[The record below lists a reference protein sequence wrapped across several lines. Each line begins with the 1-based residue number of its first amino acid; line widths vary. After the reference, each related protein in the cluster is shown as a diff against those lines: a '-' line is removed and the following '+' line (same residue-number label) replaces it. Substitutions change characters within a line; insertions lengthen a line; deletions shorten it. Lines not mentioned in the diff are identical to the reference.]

1 MLFTRCFLQSVV
13 MTVLAGLSVYAALA
27 EAQVTTNPY
36 RGIYGWE
43 KPPQGR
49 AQLGVVAG
57 IYTDPDKKHIWVLT
71 RCEGDGNAC
80 LGSKVDPVL
89 KFDMDGN
96 VVKAFGAGMFVW
108 PHGFFVDHEGNVWV
122 TEGAPA
128 GEARGAAGHKVG
140 KGHQVFKFSPE
151 GKVLMTLGEAGV
163 PGDDQ
168 THFNGPSHVLVAP
181 NGDIW
186 VTDGHRGGNNRL
198 VKFDKNGKYLM
209 QIGGGVKSAT
219 MERGL
224 FNDPHHI
231 AMDSQG
237 RLFIS
242 DRGNNRIQIFD
253 QQGKHISVWTQF
265 GRPSAIAIDAQDRIY
280 VVDGTSAS
288 PRPLVDS
295 TGRGSTRSGNEGVN
309 NPGYESGIRIGDART
324 GWITEFIPE
333 TVLTTRDGNT
343 RGVNMEFIG
352 LDPQGNIYAG
362 EVEGQR
368 LVKFVRVRK

>member
-1 MLFTRCFLQSVV
+1 MLSLLT
-13 MTVLAGLSVYAALA
+13 LAPAFAG
-27 EAQVTTNPY
+27 AQVTTNPY

-49 AQLGVVAG
+49 SELGVVAG
-57 IYTDPDKKHIWVLT
+57 IYTDPDKRHIWVLT

-96 VVKAFGAGMFVW
+96 VVKAFGAGLFVW

-128 GEARGAAGHKVG
+128 GEARGAEGHKVG
-140 KGHQVFKFSPE
+140 KGHQVFKFSPD
-151 GKVLMTLGEAGV
+151 GKVLMTLGVAGV

-168 THFNGPSHVLVAP
+168 THFNGPSHVFVVP
-181 NGDIW
+181 QTGDIW

-209 QIGGGVKSAT
+209 QVGGGVKAAT
-219 MERGL
+219 LERGL

-253 QQGKHISVWTQF
+253 QQGKLISVWTQF

-288 PRPLVDS
+288 PRPLADVTD
-295 TGRGSTRSGNEGVN
+295 GRSRTNSGNEGVN

-333 TVLTTRDGNT
+333 TVLTTRDGRT

>member
-1 MLFTRCFLQSVV
+1 MFHTRRNGWMVATS
-13 MTVLAGLSVYAALA
+13 MAIVLISNAGSTT
-27 EAQVTTNPY
+27 AQVSTNPY
-36 RGIYGWE
+36 RAVYGWE
-43 KPPQGR
+43 KLPADRGK
-49 AQLGVVAG
+49 LGVVAG
-57 IYTDPDKKHIWVLT
+57 IYMDPDGKHIWMLS

-80 LGSKVDPVL
+80 LHSKVDPVL
-89 KFDMDGN
+89 KFDLNGN
-96 VVKAFGAGMFVW
+96 LVKSFGSGLFNW

-128 GEARGAAGHKVG
+128 GEARGAEGHKAG

-151 GKVLMTLGEAGV
+151 GKILMTLGEAGV

-181 NGDIW
+181 SGEIW

-198 VKFDKNGKYLM
+198 VKFTKEGKFIM
-209 QIGGGVKSAT
+209 QVGGGVKSAT

-224 FNDPHHI
+224 FNDPHHL

-237 RLFIS
+237 RLFVS

-253 QQGKHISVWTQF
+253 QQGKHIAVWTQF
-265 GRPSAIAIDAQDRIY
+265 GRPSAIAIDRNDRIY

-288 PRPLVDS
+288 PRPLEES
-295 TGRGSTRSGNEGVN
+295 SATAATRSGNPGVN
-309 NPGYESGIRIGDART
+309 NPGYESGIRIGDARS

-333 TVLTTRDGNT
+333 TTMTLTNGRLG
-343 RGVNMEFIG
+343 GVNMEFIG

-362 EVEGQR
+362 EVQAQR
-368 LVKFVRVRK
+368 LVKFMRVRK

>member
-1 MLFTRCFLQSVV
+1 M
-13 MTVLAGLSVYAALA
+13 
-27 EAQVTTNPY
+27 
-36 RGIYGWE
+36 
-43 KPPQGR
+43 
-49 AQLGVVAG
+49 
-57 IYTDPDKKHIWVLT
+57 
-71 RCEGDGNAC
+71 
-80 LGSKVDPVL
+80 
-89 KFDMDGN
+89 
-96 VVKAFGAGMFVW
+96 
-108 PHGFFVDHEGNVWV
+108 DHEGNVWV

-128 GEARGAAGHKVG
+128 GEARGAEGHKVG
-140 KGHQVFKFSPE
+140 KGHQVFKFSPD
-151 GKVLMTLGEAGV
+151 GKVLMTLGVAGV

-168 THFNGPSHVLVAP
+168 THFNGPSHVFVVP
-181 NGDIW
+181 QTGDIW

-209 QIGGGVKSAT
+209 QVGGGVKAAT
-219 MERGL
+219 LERGL

-253 QQGKHISVWTQF
+253 QQGKLISVWTQF

-288 PRPLVDS
+288 PRPLADATDGPS
-295 TGRGSTRSGNEGVN
+295 RTNSGNQGAN

-333 TVLTTRDGNT
+333 TVLTTRPPRT

-362 EVEGQR
+362 EVESQR
-368 LVKFVRVRK
+368 LVKWVRVRR